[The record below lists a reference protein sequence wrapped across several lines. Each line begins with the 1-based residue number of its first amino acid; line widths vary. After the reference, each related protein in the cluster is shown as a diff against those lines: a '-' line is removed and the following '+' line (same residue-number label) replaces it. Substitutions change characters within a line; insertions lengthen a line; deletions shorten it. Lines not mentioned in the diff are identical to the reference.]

1 MILTGASLRGIR
13 PAQPCAQERDAIVSF
28 AAVAAGRL
36 RRGLGFTRRG
46 RLERMIDQSLRDG
59 VGLHRQVF
67 TVADPPIQ
75 TRQLGDLAADVATWV
90 EQAMSRTRRPYGI
103 DQMAV
108 GLACAPVEGEPFAT
122 VSLGVFRP
130 ADFYEDGGL
139 RDQITEFVSAL
150 PVDRINGE
158 PDAVR
163 LAAALFSW
171 GDLARATIFRD

>member
-1 MILTGASLRGIR
+1 
-13 PAQPCAQERDAIVSF
+13 
-28 AAVAAGRL
+28 
-36 RRGLGFTRRG
+36 
-46 RLERMIDQSLRDG
+46 MIDQSLRDG

-67 TVADPPIQ
+67 TVAEPPIHAP
-75 TRQLGDLAADVATWV
+75 QLGDLAEDVARWV
-90 EQAMSRTRRPYGI
+90 EEAMSRTRRPYGI

-130 ADFYEDGGL
+130 ADYYEAGGL
-139 RDQITEFVSAL
+139 RDQIADFVLGL
-150 PVDRINGE
+150 PLERINGE

-171 GDLARATIFRD
+171 GDLARATVFRD

>member
-1 MILTGASLRGIR
+1 MRSR
-13 PAQPCAQERDAIVSF
+13 S
-28 AAVAAGRL
+28 
-36 RRGLGFTRRG
+36 
-46 RLERMIDQSLRDG
+46 
-59 VGLHRQVF
+59 
-67 TVADPPIQ
+67 TVA
-75 TRQLGDLAADVATWV
+75 TRGKRSVKSAPSTRPREHVHRLA
-90 EQAMSRTRRPYGI
+90 R
-103 DQMAV
+103 V
-108 GLACAPVEGEPFAT
+108 GLACAPVGRAPIAS

>member
-1 MILTGASLRGIR
+1 MILLSPAGA
-13 PAQPCAQERDAIVSF
+13 PAPLAGQCWGVIVSF

-46 RLERMIDQSLRDG
+46 RLERLIDQSLRDG

-67 TVADPPIQ
+67 TVADPPIERVALQ
-75 TRQLGDLAADVATWV
+75 DLSGDVTTWV
-90 EQAMSRTRRPYGI
+90 EQAMGRTRRPYGI

-108 GLACAPVEGEPFAT
+108 GLACAPASGDPFAT

-130 ADFYEDGGL
+130 SEYYTTGGL
-139 RDQITEFVSAL
+139 RDQIEQFVRAL
-150 PVDRINGE
+150 PMERINDE
-158 PDAVR
+158 PEAVR

-171 GDLARATIFRD
+171 GDLARATVFKD